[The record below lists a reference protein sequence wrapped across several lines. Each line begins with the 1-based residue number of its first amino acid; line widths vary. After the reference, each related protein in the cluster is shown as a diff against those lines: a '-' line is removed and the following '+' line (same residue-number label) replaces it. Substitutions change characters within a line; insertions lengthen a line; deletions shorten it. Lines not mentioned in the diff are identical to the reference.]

1 MAAAKD
7 LPVYKVAYDLL
18 GVILSAVRNMPR
30 DVKQLV
36 GGPLTKEAMDIV
48 VLIFRAN
55 STTNKVPY
63 LTDLLE
69 RLEVINLL
77 LRLAHDMKMI
87 TTKPYAAAIQR
98 TEMVGKQ
105 VGGWRKQQ
113 SASSPA
119 APRSRP

>member
-18 GVILSAVRNMPR
+18 RIVLGAVRNMPR

-36 GGPLTKEAMDIV
+36 GAPLATEARDIV
-48 VLIFRAN
+48 MLIFRAN
-55 STTNKVPY
+55 SATNKVPH
-63 LTDLLE
+63 LTELLE
-69 RLEVINLL
+69 RIEVINLM

-87 TTKPYAAAIQR
+87 TTKPYAAAIQL

-105 VGGWRKQQ
+105 VGGWRKH